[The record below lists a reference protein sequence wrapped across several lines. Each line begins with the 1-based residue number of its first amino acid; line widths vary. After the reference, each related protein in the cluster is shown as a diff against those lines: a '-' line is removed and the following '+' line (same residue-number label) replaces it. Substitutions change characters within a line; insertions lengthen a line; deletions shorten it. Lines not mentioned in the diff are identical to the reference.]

1 MGDIAIVW
9 NPATYSGDWA
19 MANGDLQSGSDLETA
34 ILVSLFTDAYAPDYV
49 PPPPSGPR
57 DPRGCWTD
65 TYTGYRIGSLLWTRT
80 RLIKTETTLLIIE
93 GDCRDAL
100 AWMVTAGA
108 VASFDIDAAWFNRTG
123 LALAITA
130 HMPDGSTLPTFRYQR
145 LWNEV

>member
-9 NPATYSGDWA
+9 NPATSSGDWA
-19 MANGDLQSGSDLETA
+19 MSNGDLQSGSDLEAA

-49 PPPPSGPR
+49 PPPPSGPPN
-57 DPRGCWTD
+57 PRGCWTD

-80 RLIKTETTLLIIE
+80 RMIKTEATLLLIK
-93 GDCRDAL
+93 GDCQNAL
-100 AWMVTAGA
+100 AWLVTAGA
-108 VASFDIDAAWFNRTG
+108 VASFDIEAAFVNRTA

-130 HMPDGSTLPTFRYQR
+130 NQPAGPPLTFRYQR